1 MNFKV
6 MKIRFILFFMML
18 PFAIYAQND
27 NVPLKFTLEQCLDY
41 AFGNSYERQSM
52 ELSNKS
58 QQLSYQQSKE
68 QRLPSVNA
76 SIGENF
82 SNNNSGHYL
91 SGNLGINAGMSI
103 YQGGQINATIKQEE
117 LSCERSEFEIR
128 RYDDNL
134 SIQILQ
140 SFLTII
146 GNQELLNYQKSVLNS
161 SREAM
166 KQGLRKYEVGS
177 ILESDYLLLAAQYAS
192 DTNNIVDTQMEIENN
207 VLNLKVLLSMDQMT
221 ELEIVSPD
229 TAIINV
235 LSSFPSL
242 EESVSSSLEYSPDL
256 KISDYDIEIAKQSL
270 RIAKS
275 NYYPTVNLSA
285 GVSTGHYNYNNI
297 GKQFA
302 NQLSEQIGVSVSIP
316 IYNRGSS
323 KLRVKQSEISLEQS
337 QLSYMQNELSLRQ
350 TIVQEYK
357 NMISSYNKYN
367 VSKQTKD
374 AYLKSFEAYNVQ
386 FQYGSI
392 TAVEL
397 LQQQNSYLNA
407 LNNYIQNKYSFILQ
421 RKILDV
427 YMGKGVVNH
436 ELEIK

>member
-1 MNFKV
+1 MR
-6 MKIRFILFFMML
+6 IRFILFLLMFPLAM
-18 PFAIYAQND
+18 FAQD
-27 NVPLKFTLEQCLDY
+27 NKTLRFTLEDCLEY
-41 AFGNSYERQSM
+41 AFSNSYERQSM

-58 QQLSYQQSKE
+58 QQLSYEQSKE
-68 QRLPSVNA
+68 QRLPSVSA
-76 SIGENF
+76 SLSEGF
-82 SNNNSGHYL
+82 SNNSSG
-91 SGNLGINAGMSI
+91 SGFSGSVGINAGMPI
-103 YQGGQINATIKQEE
+103 YQGGQINATIQQEQ
-117 LSCERSEFEIR
+117 LYCEQSALEIQ
-128 RYDDNL
+128 RYDDDL

-140 SFLTII
+140 SFLTIL

-166 KQGLRKYEVGS
+166 KQGKRKYEVGA

-192 DTNNIVDTQMEIENN
+192 DTNNIVDTQMEIESHMI
-207 VLNLKVLLSMDQMT
+207 NLKVLLSMNPMQ

-229 TAIINV
+229 TAIINT

-242 EESVSSSLEYSPDL
+242 EESVAQSIEYSPNL
-256 KISDYDIEIAKQSL
+256 KISNYNVEIAKQSL

-275 NYYPTVNLSA
+275 SYYPTVNLSA
-285 GVSTGHYNYNNI
+285 GVNTGHQNYKNI
-297 GKQFA
+297 GEQLA
-302 NQLSEQIGVSVSIP
+302 NQLSEQIGISVNIP
-316 IYNRGSS
+316 IYNRGAS
-323 KLRVKQSEISLEQS
+323 KLRVHQSEIALEQQ
-337 QLSYMQNELSLRQ
+337 QLSYEQDMLSVRQN
-350 TIVQEYK
+350 IVQEYQ

-407 LNNYIQNKYSFILQ
+407 LNNFIQNKYSFILQ

-427 YMGKGVVNH
+427 YMGLGI
-436 ELEIK
+436 L

>member
-1 MNFKV
+1 MR
-6 MKIRFILFFMML
+6 IRLILFL
-18 PFAIYAQND
+18 ILVPFVMNAQD
-27 NVPLKFTLEQCLDY
+27 TLSLKFTLEECLEY
-41 AFGNSYERQSM
+41 AFSNSYERQSM

-58 QQLSYQQSKE
+58 QQLSYKQSKE

-76 SIGENF
+76 SLGESF
-82 SNNNSGHYL
+82 SNNASGANF
-91 SGNLGINAGMSI
+91 SGNIGINAGMPI
-103 YQGGQINATIKQEE
+103 YQGGQINATIKQEK
-117 LSCERSEFEIR
+117 LSCEQSEIELQ
-128 RYDDNL
+128 RYDDDL

-140 SFLTII
+140 SFLTIL

-166 KQGLRKYEVGS
+166 KQGKRKYEVGA

-192 DTNNIVDTQMEIENN
+192 DTNNIVDTQMDIENN
-207 VLNLKVLLSMDQMT
+207 MINLKVLLSMDPMQ

-229 TAIINV
+229 TAIINS
-235 LSSFPSL
+235 LASFPSL
-242 EESVSSSLEYSPDL
+242 EESVAQSIAYSPNL
-256 KISDYDIEIAKQSL
+256 KISNYNIEIAKQSL

-285 GVSTGHYNYNNI
+285 GVNTGHYNYKNI
-297 GKQFA
+297 GGQLTT
-302 NQLSEQIGVSVSIP
+302 QLSEQIGVSVNIP

-323 KLRVKQSEISLEQS
+323 KLRVKQSEIALEQT
-337 QLSYMQNELSLRQ
+337 QLSYEQDVLSVRQN
-350 TIVQEYK
+350 IVQEYQ

-407 LNNYIQNKYSFILQ
+407 LNNFIQNKYSFILQ

-427 YMGKGVVNH
+427 YMGKGIIEN
-436 ELEIK
+436 

>member
-1 MNFKV
+1 MR
-6 MKIRFILFFMML
+6 IRLVLFLMFV
-18 PFAIYAQND
+18 PFAMNAQND
-27 NVPLKFTLEQCLDY
+27 TLSLRFTLEECLEY
-41 AFGNSYERQSM
+41 AFSNSYDRQSM

-58 QQLSYQQSKE
+58 QQLSYEQSKE
-68 QRLPSVNA
+68 QRLPSVSA
-76 SIGENF
+76 SLSEGF
-82 SNNNSGHYL
+82 SNNSSGSAF
-91 SGNLGINAGMSI
+91 SGSVGINAGMPI
-103 YQGGQINATIKQEE
+103 YQGGQINATIQQEQ
-117 LSCERSEFEIR
+117 LSCEQSALEIQ

-140 SFLTII
+140 SFLTIL

-166 KQGLRKYEVGS
+166 KQGQRKYEVGS

-192 DTNNIVDTQMEIENN
+192 DTNNIVDTEMEIENN
-207 VLNLKVLLSMDQMT
+207 LINLKVLLSMDPMT

-229 TAIINV
+229 TAIINS

-242 EESVSSSLEYSPDL
+242 EESVSQSLEYSPNL
-256 KISDYDIEIAKQSL
+256 KISNYDIEIAKQSL

-275 NYYPTVNLSA
+275 NYYPTINLSA
-285 GVSTGHYNYNNI
+285 GVNTGHHNYNDL

-302 NQLSEQIGVSVSIP
+302 EQLSEQIGVSVSIP

-323 KLRVKQSEISLEQS
+323 KLRVKQSEIALEQT
-337 QLSYMQNELSLRQ
+337 QLSYEQNVLSVRQ
-350 TIVQEYK
+350 NIVQEYQ

-427 YMGKGVVNH
+427 YMGLGIN
-436 ELEIK
+436 

>member
-1 MNFKV
+1 MR
-6 MKIRFILFFMML
+6 IRLILFL
-18 PFAIYAQND
+18 ILVPFVMNAQD
-27 NVPLKFTLEQCLDY
+27 TLSLKFTLEECLEY
-41 AFGNSYERQSM
+41 AFSNSYERQSM

-58 QQLSYQQSKE
+58 QQLSYKQSKE

-76 SIGENF
+76 SLGESF
-82 SNNNSGHYL
+82 SNNASGANF
-91 SGNLGINAGMSI
+91 SGNIGINAGMPI
-103 YQGGQINATIKQEE
+103 YQGGQINATIEQEK
-117 LSCERSEFEIR
+117 LSCEQSEIELQ
-128 RYDDNL
+128 RYDDDL

-140 SFLTII
+140 SFLTIL

-166 KQGLRKYEVGS
+166 KQGKRKYEVGA

-192 DTNNIVDTQMEIENN
+192 DTNNIVDTQMDIENN
-207 VLNLKVLLSMDQMT
+207 MINLKVLLSMDPMQ

-229 TAIINV
+229 TAIINS
-235 LSSFPSL
+235 LASFPSL
-242 EESVSSSLEYSPDL
+242 EESVAQSIAYSPNL
-256 KISDYDIEIAKQSL
+256 KISNYNIEIAKQSL

-285 GVSTGHYNYNNI
+285 GVNTGHYNYKNI
-297 GKQFA
+297 GGQLTT
-302 NQLSEQIGVSVSIP
+302 QLSEQIGVSVNIP

-323 KLRVKQSEISLEQS
+323 KLRVKQSEIALEQT
-337 QLSYMQNELSLRQ
+337 QLSYEQDVLSVRQN
-350 TIVQEYK
+350 IVQEYQ

-407 LNNYIQNKYSFILQ
+407 LNNFIQNKYSFILQ

-427 YMGKGVVNH
+427 YMGKGIIEN
-436 ELEIK
+436 

>member
-1 MNFKV
+1 MR
-6 MKIRFILFFMML
+6 IRLILFLILAPLVMN
-18 PFAIYAQND
+18 AQD
-27 NVPLKFTLEQCLDY
+27 TLSLKFTLEECLEY
-41 AFGNSYERQSM
+41 AFSNSYERQSM

-58 QQLSYQQSKE
+58 QQLSYKQSKE

-76 SIGENF
+76 SLGESF
-82 SNNNSGHYL
+82 SNNASGANF
-91 SGNLGINAGMSI
+91 SGNIGINAGMPI
-103 YQGGQINATIKQEE
+103 YQGGQINATIEQEK
-117 LSCERSEFEIR
+117 LSCEQSEIELQ
-128 RYDDNL
+128 RYDDDL

-140 SFLTII
+140 SFLTIL

-166 KQGLRKYEVGS
+166 KQGKRKYEVGA

-207 VLNLKVLLSMDQMT
+207 LINLKVLLSMDPMQ

-229 TAIINV
+229 TAIINT

-242 EESVSSSLEYSPDL
+242 EESVEQSLAYSPNL
-256 KISDYDIEIAKQSL
+256 KISNYDIDIARQSL

-285 GVSTGHYNYNNI
+285 GINTGHYNYRNI
-297 GKQFA
+297 GTQLT
-302 NQLSEQIGVSVSIP
+302 NQLSEQIGVSVNIP

-323 KLRVKQSEISLEQS
+323 KLRVKQSEIALEQT
-337 QLSYMQNELSLRQ
+337 QLSYEQDVLSVRQN
-350 TIVQEYK
+350 IVQEYQ

-407 LNNYIQNKYSFILQ
+407 LNNFIQNKYSFILQ

-427 YMGKGVVNH
+427 YMGKGIVGN
-436 ELEIK
+436 

>member
-1 MNFKV
+1 MR
-6 MKIRFILFFMML
+6 IRLILFLILVPLVMN
-18 PFAIYAQND
+18 AQD
-27 NVPLKFTLEQCLDY
+27 DTLSLKFTLEECLEY
-41 AFGNSYERQSM
+41 AFSNSYERQSM

-58 QQLSYQQSKE
+58 QQLSYKQSKE

-76 SIGENF
+76 SLGESF
-82 SNNNSGHYL
+82 SNNASGANF
-91 SGNLGINAGMSI
+91 SGNIGINAGMPI
-103 YQGGQINATIKQEE
+103 YQGGQINATIQQEK
-117 LSCERSEFEIR
+117 LSCEQSEIELQ
-128 RYDDNL
+128 RYDDDL

-140 SFLTII
+140 SFLTIL
-146 GNQELLNYQKSVLNS
+146 GNQELLNYQQSVLNS

-166 KQGLRKYEVGS
+166 KQGKRKYEVGA

-192 DTNNIVDTQMEIENN
+192 DTNNIVDTQMDIENN
-207 VLNLKVLLSMDQMT
+207 MINLKVLLSMDPMQ

-229 TAIINV
+229 TAIINS
-235 LSSFPSL
+235 LAEFPSL
-242 EESVSSSLEYSPDL
+242 EESVAQSIAYSPNL
-256 KISDYDIEIAKQSL
+256 KISNYNIEIARQSL

-285 GVSTGHYNYNNI
+285 GVNTGHYNYKNI
-297 GKQFA
+297 GRQLTT
-302 NQLSEQIGVSVSIP
+302 QLSEQIGVSVNIP

-323 KLRVKQSEISLEQS
+323 KLRVKQSEIALEQT
-337 QLSYMQNELSLRQ
+337 QLSYEQDVLSVRQN
-350 TIVQEYK
+350 IVQEYQ

-407 LNNYIQNKYSFILQ
+407 LNNFIQNKYSFILQ

-427 YMGKGVVNH
+427 YMGLGIN
-436 ELEIK
+436 

>member
-1 MNFKV
+1 MR
-6 MKIRFILFFMML
+6 IRLILFL
-18 PFAIYAQND
+18 ILVPFVMNAQD
-27 NVPLKFTLEQCLDY
+27 TLSLKFTLEECLEY
-41 AFGNSYERQSM
+41 AFSNSYERQSM

-58 QQLSYQQSKE
+58 QQLSYKQSKE

-76 SIGENF
+76 SLGESF
-82 SNNNSGHYL
+82 SNNASGANF
-91 SGNLGINAGMSI
+91 SGNIGINAGMPI
-103 YQGGQINATIKQEE
+103 YQGGQINATIEQEK
-117 LSCERSEFEIR
+117 LSCEQSEIELQ
-128 RYDDNL
+128 RYDDDL

-140 SFLTII
+140 SFLTIL

-166 KQGLRKYEVGS
+166 KQGKRKYEVGA

-192 DTNNIVDTQMEIENN
+192 DTNNIVDTQMDIENN
-207 VLNLKVLLSMDQMT
+207 MINLKVLLSMDPMQ

-229 TAIINV
+229 TAIINS
-235 LSSFPSL
+235 LASFPSL
-242 EESVSSSLEYSPDL
+242 EESVAQSIAYSPNL
-256 KISDYDIEIAKQSL
+256 KISNYNIEIAKQSL

-285 GVSTGHYNYNNI
+285 GVNTGHYNYNNI
-297 GKQFA
+297 GRQLTT
-302 NQLSEQIGVSVSIP
+302 QLSEQIGVSVNIP

-323 KLRVKQSEISLEQS
+323 KLRVKQSEIALEQT
-337 QLSYMQNELSLRQ
+337 QLSYEQDVLSVRQN
-350 TIVQEYK
+350 IVQEYQ

-407 LNNYIQNKYSFILQ
+407 LNNFIQNKYSFILQ

-427 YMGKGVVNH
+427 YMGKGIIGN
-436 ELEIK
+436 

>member
-1 MNFKV
+1 MR
-6 MKIRFILFFMML
+6 IRLILFL
-18 PFAIYAQND
+18 ILVPFVMNAQD
-27 NVPLKFTLEQCLDY
+27 TLSLKFTIEECLEY
-41 AFGNSYERQSM
+41 AFSNSYERQSM

-58 QQLSYQQSKE
+58 QQLSYKQSKE

-76 SIGENF
+76 SLGESF
-82 SNNNSGHYL
+82 SNNASGANF
-91 SGNLGINAGMSI
+91 SGNIGINAGMPI
-103 YQGGQINATIKQEE
+103 YQGGQINATIEQEK
-117 LSCERSEFEIR
+117 LSCEQSEIELQ
-128 RYDDNL
+128 RYDDDL

-140 SFLTII
+140 SFLTIL

-166 KQGLRKYEVGS
+166 KQGKRKYEVGA

-207 VLNLKVLLSMDQMT
+207 LINLKVLLSMDPMQ

-229 TAIINV
+229 TAIINS
-235 LSSFPSL
+235 LASFPSL
-242 EESVSSSLEYSPDL
+242 EESVAQSIAYSPNL
-256 KISDYDIEIAKQSL
+256 KISNYNIDIAKQSL

-285 GVSTGHYNYNNI
+285 GVNTGHYNYKNI
-297 GKQFA
+297 GGQLTT
-302 NQLSEQIGVSVSIP
+302 QLSEQIGVSVNIP

-323 KLRVKQSEISLEQS
+323 KLRVKQSEIALEQT
-337 QLSYMQNELSLRQ
+337 QLSYEQDVLSVRQN
-350 TIVQEYK
+350 IVQEYQ

-407 LNNYIQNKYSFILQ
+407 LNNFIQNKYSFILQ

-427 YMGKGVVNH
+427 YMGKGIVGN
-436 ELEIK
+436 

>member
-1 MNFKV
+1 
-6 MKIRFILFFMML
+6 MKIRFILLFMML
-18 PFAIYAQND
+18 PFAINAQN
-27 NVPLKFTLEQCLDY
+27 NNIPLKFTLEECLEY
-41 AFGNSYERQSM
+41 AFSNSYERQSM

-68 QRLPSVNA
+68 ERLPSVNA
-76 SIGENF
+76 SISESF
-82 SNNNSGHYL
+82 SNNINGSNF
-91 SGNLGINAGMSI
+91 SGNVGLNAGMPI

-117 LSCERSEFEIR
+117 LACEQSALEIR

-140 SFLTII
+140 SFLTIL

-166 KQGLRKYEVGS
+166 KQGKRKYEVGS

-192 DTNNIVDTQMEIENN
+192 DTNNIVDTQMEIDNN
-207 VLNLKVLLSMDQMT
+207 ILNLKVLLSMDPMT

-229 TAIINV
+229 ITIINT

-242 EESVSSSLEYSPDL
+242 EESVTQSLEYSPDL
-256 KISDYDIEIAKQSL
+256 KISDYDIEIARQSL

-285 GVSTGHYNYNNI
+285 GINTGHNNYENI
-297 GKQFA
+297 GNQFA
-302 NQLSEQIGVSVSIP
+302 NQLSEQIGISVNIP

-323 KLRVKQSEISLEQS
+323 KLRVKQSEIALEQT
-337 QLSYMQNELSLRQ
+337 QLSYEQNVLSVRQ
-350 TIVQEYK
+350 TIVQEYQ
-357 NMISSYNKYN
+357 NMISSFNKYN
-367 VSKQTKD
+367 VSEQTKD

-392 TAVEL
+392 TVVEL

-421 RKILDV
+421 RKILDI
-427 YMGKGVVNH
+427 YIGKGIIRMEN
-436 ELEIK
+436 

>member
-1 MNFKV
+1 MR
-6 MKIRFILFFMML
+6 IRLILFL
-18 PFAIYAQND
+18 ILVPFVMNAQD
-27 NVPLKFTLEQCLDY
+27 TLSLKFTLEECLEY
-41 AFGNSYERQSM
+41 AFSNSYERQSM

-58 QQLSYQQSKE
+58 QQLSYKQSKE

-76 SIGENF
+76 SLGESF
-82 SNNNSGHYL
+82 SNNASGANF
-91 SGNLGINAGMSI
+91 SGNIGINAGMPI
-103 YQGGQINATIKQEE
+103 YQGGQINATIEQEK
-117 LSCERSEFEIR
+117 LSCEQSEIELQ
-128 RYDDNL
+128 RYDDDL

-140 SFLTII
+140 SFLTIL

-166 KQGLRKYEVGS
+166 KQGKRKYEVGA

-192 DTNNIVDTQMEIENN
+192 DTNNIVDTQMDIENN
-207 VLNLKVLLSMDQMT
+207 MINLKVLLSMDPMQ

-229 TAIINV
+229 TAIINT

-242 EESVSSSLEYSPDL
+242 EESVEQSLAYSPNL
-256 KISDYDIEIAKQSL
+256 KISNYDIDIARQSL

-285 GVSTGHYNYNNI
+285 GVNTGHYNYKNI
-297 GKQFA
+297 GGQLTT
-302 NQLSEQIGVSVSIP
+302 QLSEQIGVSVNIP

-323 KLRVKQSEISLEQS
+323 KLRVKQSEIALEQT
-337 QLSYMQNELSLRQ
+337 QLSYEQDVLSVRQN
-350 TIVQEYK
+350 IVQEYQ

-407 LNNYIQNKYSFILQ
+407 LNNFIQNKYSFILQ

-427 YMGKGVVNH
+427 YMGKGIVEN
-436 ELEIK
+436 

>member
-1 MNFKV
+1 MR
-6 MKIRFILFFMML
+6 IRFILFLLMFPLAM
-18 PFAIYAQND
+18 FAQD
-27 NVPLKFTLEQCLDY
+27 NKTLRFTLEDCLEY
-41 AFGNSYERQSM
+41 AFSNSYERQSM

-58 QQLSYQQSKE
+58 QQLSYEQSKE

-76 SIGENF
+76 SLSEGF
-82 SNNNSGHYL
+82 SNNSSG
-91 SGNLGINAGMSI
+91 SGFSGSVGINAGMPI
-103 YQGGQINATIKQEE
+103 YQGGQINATIQQEQ
-117 LSCERSEFEIR
+117 LYCEQSALEIQ
-128 RYDDNL
+128 RYDDDL

-140 SFLTII
+140 SFLTIL

-166 KQGLRKYEVGS
+166 KQGKRKYEVGS

-192 DTNNIVDTQMEIENN
+192 DTNNIVDTQMEIESNMI
-207 VLNLKVLLSMDQMT
+207 NLKVLLSMNPMQ

-229 TAIINV
+229 TAIINT

-242 EESVSSSLEYSPDL
+242 EESVAQSLEYSPNL
-256 KISDYDIEIAKQSL
+256 KISNYNVEIAKQSL

-275 NYYPTVNLSA
+275 SYYPTVNLSA
-285 GVSTGHYNYNNI
+285 GVNTGHQNYKNI
-297 GKQFA
+297 GEQLA
-302 NQLSEQIGVSVSIP
+302 NQLSEQIGISVNIP
-316 IYNRGSS
+316 IYNRGAS
-323 KLRVKQSEISLEQS
+323 KLRVHQSEIALEQQ
-337 QLSYMQNELSLRQ
+337 QLSYEQDMLSVRQN
-350 TIVQEYK
+350 IVQEYQ

-407 LNNYIQNKYSFILQ
+407 LNNFIQNKYSFILQ

-427 YMGKGVVNH
+427 YMGLGI
-436 ELEIK
+436 L

>member
-1 MNFKV
+1 MR
-6 MKIRFILFFMML
+6 IRLILFLILAPLVMN
-18 PFAIYAQND
+18 AQD
-27 NVPLKFTLEQCLDY
+27 TLSLKFTIEECLEY
-41 AFGNSYERQSM
+41 AFSNSYERQSM

-58 QQLSYQQSKE
+58 QQLSYKQSKE

-76 SIGENF
+76 SLGESF
-82 SNNNSGHYL
+82 SNNASGANF
-91 SGNLGINAGMSI
+91 SGNIGINAGMPI
-103 YQGGQINATIKQEE
+103 YQGGQINATIQQEQ
-117 LSCERSEFEIR
+117 LSCEQSEIELQ
-128 RYDDNL
+128 RYDDDL

-140 SFLTII
+140 SFLTIL

-166 KQGLRKYEVGS
+166 KQGKRKYEVGA

-192 DTNNIVDTQMEIENN
+192 DTNNIVDTQMDIENN
-207 VLNLKVLLSMDQMT
+207 MINLKVLLSMDPMQ

-229 TAIINV
+229 TAIINS
-235 LSSFPSL
+235 LASFPSL
-242 EESVSSSLEYSPDL
+242 EESVEQSLAYSPNL
-256 KISDYDIEIAKQSL
+256 KISNYNIDIAKQSL

-285 GVSTGHYNYNNI
+285 GVNTGHYNYKNI
-297 GKQFA
+297 GRQLTT
-302 NQLSEQIGVSVSIP
+302 QLSEQIGVSVNIP

-323 KLRVKQSEISLEQS
+323 KLRVKQSEIALEQT
-337 QLSYMQNELSLRQ
+337 QLSYEQDVLSVRQN
-350 TIVQEYK
+350 IVQEYQ

-407 LNNYIQNKYSFILQ
+407 LNNFIQNKYSFILQ

-427 YMGKGVVNH
+427 YMGKGIVGN
-436 ELEIK
+436 

>member
-1 MNFKV
+1 MR
-6 MKIRFILFFMML
+6 IRLILFLIMFPL
-18 PFAIYAQND
+18 VLNAQD
-27 NVPLKFTLEQCLDY
+27 DSPLRFTLEECLEY
-41 AFGNSYERQSM
+41 AFSNSYERQSM

-58 QQLSYQQSKE
+58 QQLSYKQSKE

-76 SIGENF
+76 SLSESF
-82 SNNNSGHYL
+82 SNNSSGSNF
-91 SGNLGINAGMSI
+91 SGNVGVNAGMPI
-103 YQGGQINATIKQEE
+103 YQGGQINATIQQEQ
-117 LSCERSEFEIR
+117 LSCEQSEIELQ
-128 RYDDNL
+128 RYDDDL

-140 SFLTII
+140 SFLTIL

-166 KQGLRKYEVGS
+166 KQGKRKYEVGA

-192 DTNNIVDTQMEIENN
+192 DTNNIVDTQMDIENN
-207 VLNLKVLLSMDQMT
+207 IINLKVLLSMDPMQ

-229 TAIINV
+229 TAIINS
-235 LSSFPSL
+235 LASFPSL
-242 EESVSSSLEYSPDL
+242 EESVAQSIAYSPNL
-256 KISDYDIEIAKQSL
+256 KISNYNIEIAKQSL
-270 RIAKS
+270 RIAKA

-285 GVSTGHYNYNNI
+285 GVNTGHHNYNNM
-297 GKQFA
+297 GEQLA
-302 NQLSEQIGVSVSIP
+302 NQLSEQIGISVNIP

-323 KLRVKQSEISLEQS
+323 KLRVKQSEIALEQT
-337 QLSYMQNELSLRQ
+337 QLSYEQNLLSVRQ
-350 TIVQEYK
+350 NIVQEYQ

-374 AYLKSFEAYNVQ
+374 AYLKSFEVYSVQ

-407 LNNYIQNKYSFILQ
+407 LNNFIQNKYSFILQ

-427 YMGKGVVNH
+427 YMGLGVIRN
-436 ELEIK
+436 

>member
-1 MNFKV
+1 MR
-6 MKIRFILFFMML
+6 IRLVLFLMFV
-18 PFAIYAQND
+18 PFAMNAQND
-27 NVPLKFTLEQCLDY
+27 TLSLRFTLEECLEY
-41 AFGNSYERQSM
+41 AFSNSYDRQSM

-58 QQLSYQQSKE
+58 QQLSYEQSKE

-76 SIGENF
+76 SLSEGF
-82 SNNNSGHYL
+82 SNNSSGSAF
-91 SGNLGINAGMSI
+91 SGNVGINAGMPI
-103 YQGGQINATIKQEE
+103 YQGGQINATIQQEQ
-117 LSCERSEFEIR
+117 LSCEQSALEIQ
-128 RYDDNL
+128 RYDDDL

-140 SFLTII
+140 SFLTIL

-166 KQGLRKYEVGS
+166 KQGKRKYEVGS

-192 DTNNIVDTQMEIENN
+192 DTNNIVDTEMEIENN
-207 VLNLKVLLSMDQMT
+207 LINLKVLLSMDPMT

-229 TAIINV
+229 TAIINS

-242 EESVSSSLEYSPDL
+242 EESVSQSLEYSPNL
-256 KISDYDIEIAKQSL
+256 KISNYDIEIAKQSL

-275 NYYPTVNLSA
+275 NYYPTINLSA
-285 GVSTGHYNYNNI
+285 GVNTGHHNYNDL

-302 NQLSEQIGVSVSIP
+302 NQLSEQIGISVNIP

-323 KLRVKQSEISLEQS
+323 KLRVKQSEIALEQT
-337 QLSYMQNELSLRQ
+337 QLSYEQNVLSVRQ
-350 TIVQEYK
+350 SIVQEYQ

-427 YMGKGVVNH
+427 YMGLGIN
-436 ELEIK
+436 

>member
-1 MNFKV
+1 MR
-6 MKIRFILFFMML
+6 IRLILFL
-18 PFAIYAQND
+18 ILVPFVMNAQD
-27 NVPLKFTLEQCLDY
+27 TLSLKFTLEECLEY
-41 AFGNSYERQSM
+41 AFSNSYERQSM

-58 QQLSYQQSKE
+58 QQLSYKQSKE

-76 SIGENF
+76 SLGESF
-82 SNNNSGHYL
+82 SNNASGANF
-91 SGNLGINAGMSI
+91 SGNIGINAGMPI
-103 YQGGQINATIKQEE
+103 YQGGQINATIEQEK
-117 LSCERSEFEIR
+117 LSCEQSEIELQ
-128 RYDDNL
+128 RYDDDL

-140 SFLTII
+140 SFLTIL

-166 KQGLRKYEVGS
+166 KQGKRKYEVGA

-192 DTNNIVDTQMEIENN
+192 DTNNIVDTQMDIENN
-207 VLNLKVLLSMDQMT
+207 MINLKVLLSMDPMQ

-229 TAIINV
+229 TAIINS
-235 LSSFPSL
+235 LASFPSL
-242 EESVSSSLEYSPDL
+242 EESVAQSIAYSPNL
-256 KISDYDIEIAKQSL
+256 KISNYNIEIAKQSL

-285 GVSTGHYNYNNI
+285 GVNTGHYNYNNI
-297 GKQFA
+297 GRQLTT
-302 NQLSEQIGVSVSIP
+302 QLSEQIGVSVNIP

-323 KLRVKQSEISLEQS
+323 KLRVKQSEIALEQT
-337 QLSYMQNELSLRQ
+337 QLSYEQDVLSVRQN
-350 TIVQEYK
+350 IVQEYQ

-407 LNNYIQNKYSFILQ
+407 LNNFIQNKYSFILQ

-427 YMGKGVVNH
+427 YMGKGIVGN
-436 ELEIK
+436 

>member
-1 MNFKV
+1 MR
-6 MKIRFILFFMML
+6 IRLILFL
-18 PFAIYAQND
+18 ILVPFVMNAQD
-27 NVPLKFTLEQCLDY
+27 TLSLKFTLEECLEY
-41 AFGNSYERQSM
+41 AFSNSYERQSM

-58 QQLSYQQSKE
+58 QQLSYKQSKE

-76 SIGENF
+76 SLGESF
-82 SNNNSGHYL
+82 SNNASGANF
-91 SGNLGINAGMSI
+91 SGNIGINAGMPI
-103 YQGGQINATIKQEE
+103 YQGGQINATIEQEK
-117 LSCERSEFEIR
+117 LSCEQSEIELQ
-128 RYDDNL
+128 RYDDDL

-140 SFLTII
+140 SFLTIL

-166 KQGLRKYEVGS
+166 KQGKRKYEVGA

-192 DTNNIVDTQMEIENN
+192 DTNNIVDTQMDIENN
-207 VLNLKVLLSMDQMT
+207 MINLKVLLSMDPMQ

-229 TAIINV
+229 TAIINS
-235 LSSFPSL
+235 LASFPSL
-242 EESVSSSLEYSPDL
+242 EESVAQSIAYSPNL
-256 KISDYDIEIAKQSL
+256 KISNYNIEIAKQSL

-285 GVSTGHYNYNNI
+285 GVNTGHYNYKNI
-297 GKQFA
+297 GGQLTT
-302 NQLSEQIGVSVSIP
+302 QLSEQIGVSVNIP

-323 KLRVKQSEISLEQS
+323 KLRVKQSEIALEQT
-337 QLSYMQNELSLRQ
+337 QLSYEQDVLSVRQN
-350 TIVQEYK
+350 IVQEYQ

-407 LNNYIQNKYSFILQ
+407 LNNFIQNKYSFILQ

-427 YMGKGVVNH
+427 YMGLGIIRN
-436 ELEIK
+436 

>member
-1 MNFKV
+1 MR
-6 MKIRFILFFMML
+6 IRLVLFLMMMPL
-18 PFAIYAQND
+18 AMYAQD
-27 NVPLKFTLEQCLDY
+27 DTLSLKFTLEECLEY
-41 AFGNSYERQSM
+41 AFSNSYDRQSM

-58 QQLSYQQSKE
+58 QQLAYKQSKE
-68 QRLPSVNA
+68 QRLPSVSA
-76 SIGENF
+76 SLSEGF
-82 SNNNSGHYL
+82 SNNSSGSAF
-91 SGNLGINAGMSI
+91 SGSVGINAGMPI
-103 YQGGQINATIKQEE
+103 YQGGQINATIQQEE
-117 LSCERSEFEIR
+117 LACEQSALEIQ

-140 SFLTII
+140 SFLTIL

-166 KQGLRKYEVGS
+166 KQGQRKYEVGS

-207 VLNLKVLLSMDQMT
+207 LINLKVLLSMDPMQ

-229 TAIINV
+229 TAIINT

-242 EESVSSSLEYSPDL
+242 EESVEQSLAYSPNL
-256 KISDYDIEIAKQSL
+256 KISNYDIDIARQSL

-285 GVSTGHYNYNNI
+285 GVNTGHHNYDNI
-297 GKQFA
+297 GQQFA
-302 NQLSEQIGVSVSIP
+302 DQLSEQIGISVNIP

-323 KLRVKQSEISLEQS
+323 KLRVKQSEIALEQT
-337 QLSYMQNELSLRQ
+337 QLSHEQNVLAERQ
-350 TIVQEYK
+350 TIVQEYQ

-427 YMGKGVVNH
+427 YMGLGIN
-436 ELEIK
+436 

>member
-1 MNFKV
+1 MR
-6 MKIRFILFFMML
+6 IRLILFL
-18 PFAIYAQND
+18 ILVPFVMNAQD
-27 NVPLKFTLEQCLDY
+27 TLSLKFTLEECLEY
-41 AFGNSYERQSM
+41 AFSNSYERQSM

-58 QQLSYQQSKE
+58 QLLSYKQSKE

-76 SIGENF
+76 SLGESF
-82 SNNNSGHYL
+82 SNNASGANF
-91 SGNLGINAGMSI
+91 SGNIGINAGMPI
-103 YQGGQINATIKQEE
+103 YQGGQINATIEQEK
-117 LSCERSEFEIR
+117 LSCEQSEIELQ
-128 RYDDNL
+128 RYDDDL

-140 SFLTII
+140 SFLTIL

-166 KQGLRKYEVGS
+166 KQGKRKYEVGA

-192 DTNNIVDTQMEIENN
+192 DTNNIVDTQMDIENN
-207 VLNLKVLLSMDQMT
+207 MINLKVLLSMDPMQ

-229 TAIINV
+229 TAIINS
-235 LSSFPSL
+235 LASFPSL
-242 EESVSSSLEYSPDL
+242 EESVAQSIAYSPNL
-256 KISDYDIEIAKQSL
+256 KISNYNIEIAKQSL

-285 GVSTGHYNYNNI
+285 GVNTGHYNYKNI
-297 GKQFA
+297 GGQLTT
-302 NQLSEQIGVSVSIP
+302 QLSEQIGVSVNIP

-323 KLRVKQSEISLEQS
+323 KLRVKQSEIALEQT
-337 QLSYMQNELSLRQ
+337 QLSYEQDVLSVRQN
-350 TIVQEYK
+350 IVQEYQ

-407 LNNYIQNKYSFILQ
+407 LNNFIQNKYSFILQ

-427 YMGKGVVNH
+427 YMGKGIVGN
-436 ELEIK
+436 

>member
-1 MNFKV
+1 MR
-6 MKIRFILFFMML
+6 IRFILFLLMFPLAM
-18 PFAIYAQND
+18 YAQD
-27 NVPLKFTLEQCLDY
+27 NNKALRFTLEDCLEY
-41 AFGNSYERQSM
+41 AFSNSYERQSM

-58 QQLSYQQSKE
+58 QQLSYEQSKE

-76 SIGENF
+76 SLSEGF
-82 SNNNSGHYL
+82 SNNSSGSGF
-91 SGNLGINAGMSI
+91 SGNVGINAGMPI
-103 YQGGQINATIKQEE
+103 YQGGQINATIQQEQ
-117 LSCERSEFEIR
+117 LYCEQSALEIQ
-128 RYDDNL
+128 RYDDDL

-140 SFLTII
+140 SFLTIL

-166 KQGLRKYEVGS
+166 KQGKRKYEVGS

-192 DTNNIVDTQMEIENN
+192 DTNNIVDTQMEIESN
-207 VLNLKVLLSMDQMT
+207 LINLKVLLSMNPMQ

-229 TAIINV
+229 TAIINT

-242 EESVSSSLEYSPDL
+242 EESVAQSIEYSPNL
-256 KISDYDIEIAKQSL
+256 KISNYNIEIARQSL

-275 NYYPTVNLSA
+275 SYYPTVNLSA
-285 GVSTGHYNYNNI
+285 GVNTGHQNYKNI
-297 GKQFA
+297 GEQFA
-302 NQLSEQIGVSVSIP
+302 NQLSEQIGLSVSIP
-316 IYNRGSS
+316 IYNRGAS
-323 KLRVKQSEISLEQS
+323 KLRVQQSEIALEQQ
-337 QLSYMQNELSLRQ
+337 QLSYEQDMLSVRQN
-350 TIVQEYK
+350 IVQEYQ

-374 AYLKSFEAYNVQ
+374 AYLKSFEAYNIQ

-407 LNNYIQNKYSFILQ
+407 LNNFIQNKYSFILQ

-427 YMGKGVVNH
+427 YMGLGI
-436 ELEIK
+436 L

>member
-1 MNFKV
+1 MR
-6 MKIRFILFFMML
+6 IRLILFL
-18 PFAIYAQND
+18 ILVPFVMNAQD
-27 NVPLKFTLEQCLDY
+27 TLSLKFTLEECLEY
-41 AFGNSYERQSM
+41 AFSNSYERQSM

-58 QQLSYQQSKE
+58 QQLSYKQSKE

-76 SIGENF
+76 SLGESF
-82 SNNNSGHYL
+82 SNNASGANF
-91 SGNLGINAGMSI
+91 SGNIGINAGMPI
-103 YQGGQINATIKQEE
+103 YQGGQINATIKQEK
-117 LSCERSEFEIR
+117 LSCEQSEIELQ
-128 RYDDNL
+128 RYDDDL

-140 SFLTII
+140 SFLTIL

-166 KQGLRKYEVGS
+166 KQGKRKYEVGA

-192 DTNNIVDTQMEIENN
+192 DTNNIVDTQMDIENN
-207 VLNLKVLLSMDQMT
+207 MINLKVLLSMDPMQ

-229 TAIINV
+229 TAIINS
-235 LSSFPSL
+235 LASFPSL
-242 EESVSSSLEYSPDL
+242 EESVAQSIAYSPNL
-256 KISDYDIEIAKQSL
+256 KISNYNIEIAKQSL

-285 GVSTGHYNYNNI
+285 GVNTGHYNYKNI
-297 GKQFA
+297 GGQLTT
-302 NQLSEQIGVSVSIP
+302 QLSEQIGVSVNIP

-323 KLRVKQSEISLEQS
+323 KLRVKQSEIALEQT
-337 QLSYMQNELSLRQ
+337 QLSYEQDVLSVRQN
-350 TIVQEYK
+350 IVQEYQ

-407 LNNYIQNKYSFILQ
+407 LNNFIQNKYSFILQ

-427 YMGKGVVNH
+427 YMGLGIIRN
-436 ELEIK
+436 

>member
-1 MNFKV
+1 MR
-6 MKIRFILFFMML
+6 IRLILFLILVPLVMN
-18 PFAIYAQND
+18 AQD
-27 NVPLKFTLEQCLDY
+27 DTLSLKFTLEECLEY
-41 AFGNSYERQSM
+41 AFSNSYERQSM

-58 QQLSYQQSKE
+58 QQLSYKQSKE

-76 SIGENF
+76 SLGESF
-82 SNNNSGHYL
+82 SNNASGANF
-91 SGNLGINAGMSI
+91 SGNIGINAGMPI
-103 YQGGQINATIKQEE
+103 YQGGQINATIQQEK
-117 LSCERSEFEIR
+117 LSCEQSEIELQ
-128 RYDDNL
+128 RYDDDL

-140 SFLTII
+140 SFLTIL
-146 GNQELLNYQKSVLNS
+146 GNQELLNYQQSVLNS

-166 KQGLRKYEVGS
+166 KQGKRKYEVGA

-192 DTNNIVDTQMEIENN
+192 DTNNIVDTQMDIENN
-207 VLNLKVLLSMDQMT
+207 MINLKVLLSMDPMQ

-229 TAIINV
+229 TAIINS
-235 LSSFPSL
+235 LAEFPSL
-242 EESVSSSLEYSPDL
+242 EESVAQSIAYSPNL
-256 KISDYDIEIAKQSL
+256 KISNYNIEIARQSL

-285 GVSTGHYNYNNI
+285 GVNTGHYNYKNI
-297 GKQFA
+297 GRQLTT
-302 NQLSEQIGVSVSIP
+302 QLSEQIGVSVNIP

-323 KLRVKQSEISLEQS
+323 KLRVKQSEIALEQT
-337 QLSYMQNELSLRQ
+337 QLSYEQDVLSVRQN
-350 TIVQEYK
+350 IVQEYQ

-397 LQQQNSYLNA
+397 LQQQDRKSTRLNSSHA
-407 LNNYIQNKYSFILQ
+407 
-421 RKILDV
+421 
-427 YMGKGVVNH
+427 
-436 ELEIK
+436 

>member
-1 MNFKV
+1 MR
-6 MKIRFILFFMML
+6 IRFILFLLMFPLAM
-18 PFAIYAQND
+18 YAQD
-27 NVPLKFTLEQCLDY
+27 NKTLRFTLEDCLEY
-41 AFGNSYERQSM
+41 AFSNSYERQSM

-58 QQLSYQQSKE
+58 QQLSYEQSKE
-68 QRLPSVNA
+68 QRLPSVSA
-76 SIGENF
+76 SLGESF
-82 SNNNSGHYL
+82 SNNSSGSGF
-91 SGNLGINAGMSI
+91 SGNVGINAGMSI
-103 YQGGQINATIKQEE
+103 YQGGQINATIQQE
-117 LSCERSEFEIR
+117 LLYCEQSALEIQ
-128 RYDDNL
+128 RYDDDL

-140 SFLTII
+140 SFLTIL

-166 KQGLRKYEVGS
+166 KQGKRKYEVGS

-192 DTNNIVDTQMEIENN
+192 DTNNIVDTQMEIESN
-207 VLNLKVLLSMDQMT
+207 LINLKVLLSMNPMQ

-229 TAIINV
+229 TAIINT

-242 EESVSSSLEYSPDL
+242 EESVAQSIEYSPNL
-256 KISDYDIEIAKQSL
+256 KISNYNIEIARQSL

-275 NYYPTVNLSA
+275 SYYPTVNLSA
-285 GVSTGHYNYNNI
+285 GVNTGHQNYKNI
-297 GKQFA
+297 GEQLA

-316 IYNRGSS
+316 IYNRGAS
-323 KLRVKQSEISLEQS
+323 KLRVQQSEIALEQQ
-337 QLSYMQNELSLRQ
+337 QLSYEQDMLSVRQN
-350 TIVQEYK
+350 IVQEYQ

-374 AYLKSFEAYNVQ
+374 AYLKSFEAYNIQ

-407 LNNYIQNKYSFILQ
+407 LNNFIQNKYSFILQ

-427 YMGKGVVNH
+427 YMGLGI
-436 ELEIK
+436 L

>member
-1 MNFKV
+1 MR
-6 MKIRFILFFMML
+6 IRLILFL
-18 PFAIYAQND
+18 ILVPFVMNAQD
-27 NVPLKFTLEQCLDY
+27 TLSLKFTLEECLEY
-41 AFGNSYERQSM
+41 AFSNSYERQSM

-58 QQLSYQQSKE
+58 QQLSYKQSKE

-76 SIGENF
+76 SLGESF
-82 SNNNSGHYL
+82 SNNASGANF
-91 SGNLGINAGMSI
+91 SGNIGINAGMPI
-103 YQGGQINATIKQEE
+103 YQGGQINATIEQEK
-117 LSCERSEFEIR
+117 LSCEQSEIELQ
-128 RYDDNL
+128 RYDDDL

-140 SFLTII
+140 SFLTIL

-166 KQGLRKYEVGS
+166 KQGKRKYEVGA

-192 DTNNIVDTQMEIENN
+192 DTNNIVDTQMDIENN
-207 VLNLKVLLSMDQMT
+207 MINLKVLLSMDPMQ

-229 TAIINV
+229 TAIINS
-235 LSSFPSL
+235 LASFPSL
-242 EESVSSSLEYSPDL
+242 EESVAQSIAYSPNL
-256 KISDYDIEIAKQSL
+256 KISNYNIEIAKQSL

-285 GVSTGHYNYNNI
+285 GVNTGHYNYKNI
-297 GKQFA
+297 GRQLTT
-302 NQLSEQIGVSVSIP
+302 QLSEQIGVSVNIP

-323 KLRVKQSEISLEQS
+323 KLRVKQSEIALEQT
-337 QLSYMQNELSLRQ
+337 QLSYEQDVLSVRQN
-350 TIVQEYK
+350 IVQEYQ

-407 LNNYIQNKYSFILQ
+407 LNNFIQNKYSFILQ

-427 YMGKGVVNH
+427 YMGKGIIEN
-436 ELEIK
+436 

>member
-1 MNFKV
+1 MR
-6 MKIRFILFFMML
+6 IRLILFL
-18 PFAIYAQND
+18 ILVPFVMNAQD
-27 NVPLKFTLEQCLDY
+27 TLSLKFTLEECLEY
-41 AFGNSYERQSM
+41 AFSNSYERQSM

-58 QQLSYQQSKE
+58 QQLSYKQSKE

-76 SIGENF
+76 SLGESF
-82 SNNNSGHYL
+82 SNNASGANF
-91 SGNLGINAGMSI
+91 SGNIGINAGMPI
-103 YQGGQINATIKQEE
+103 YQGGQINATIEQEK
-117 LSCERSEFEIR
+117 LSCEQSEIELQ
-128 RYDDNL
+128 RYDDDL

-140 SFLTII
+140 SFLTIL

-166 KQGLRKYEVGS
+166 KQGKRKYEVGA

-192 DTNNIVDTQMEIENN
+192 DTNNIVDTQMDIENN
-207 VLNLKVLLSMDQMT
+207 MINLKVLLSMDPMQ

-229 TAIINV
+229 TAIINS
-235 LSSFPSL
+235 LASFPSL
-242 EESVSSSLEYSPDL
+242 EESVAQSIAYSPNL
-256 KISDYDIEIAKQSL
+256 KISNYNIEIAKQSL

-285 GVSTGHYNYNNI
+285 GVNTGHYNYKNI
-297 GKQFA
+297 GGQLTT
-302 NQLSEQIGVSVSIP
+302 QLSEQIGVSVNIP

-323 KLRVKQSEISLEQS
+323 KLRVKQSEIALEQT
-337 QLSYMQNELSLRQ
+337 QLSYEQDVLSVRQN
-350 TIVQEYK
+350 IVQEYQ

-374 AYLKSFEAYNVQ
+374 AYFKSFEAYNVQ

-407 LNNYIQNKYSFILQ
+407 LNNFIQNKYSFILQ

-427 YMGKGVVNH
+427 YMGKGIVGN
-436 ELEIK
+436 

>member
-1 MNFKV
+1 MR
-6 MKIRFILFFMML
+6 IRLILFL
-18 PFAIYAQND
+18 ILVPFVMNAQD
-27 NVPLKFTLEQCLDY
+27 TLSLKFTLEECLEY
-41 AFGNSYERQSM
+41 AFSNSYERQSM

-58 QQLSYQQSKE
+58 QQLSYKQSKE

-76 SIGENF
+76 SLGESF
-82 SNNNSGHYL
+82 SNNASGANF
-91 SGNLGINAGMSI
+91 SGNIGINAGMPI
-103 YQGGQINATIKQEE
+103 YQGGQINATIKQEK
-117 LSCERSEFEIR
+117 LSCEQSEIELQ
-128 RYDDNL
+128 RYDDDL

-140 SFLTII
+140 SFLTIL

-166 KQGLRKYEVGS
+166 KQGKRKYEVGA

-192 DTNNIVDTQMEIENN
+192 DTNNIVDTQMDIENN
-207 VLNLKVLLSMDQMT
+207 MINLKVLLSMDPMQ

-229 TAIINV
+229 TAIINS
-235 LSSFPSL
+235 LASFPSL
-242 EESVSSSLEYSPDL
+242 EESVAQSIAYSPNL
-256 KISDYDIEIAKQSL
+256 KISNYNIEIAKQSL

-285 GVSTGHYNYNNI
+285 GVNTGHYNYKNI
-297 GKQFA
+297 GGQLTT
-302 NQLSEQIGVSVSIP
+302 QLSEQIGVSVNIP

-323 KLRVKQSEISLEQS
+323 KLRVKQSKIALEQT
-337 QLSYMQNELSLRQ
+337 QLSYEQDVLSVRQN
-350 TIVQEYK
+350 IVQEYQ

-407 LNNYIQNKYSFILQ
+407 LNNFIQNKYSFILQ

-427 YMGKGVVNH
+427 YMGLGIIRN
-436 ELEIK
+436 

>member
-1 MNFKV
+1 MR
-6 MKIRFILFFMML
+6 IRLILFLILAPLVMN
-18 PFAIYAQND
+18 AQD
-27 NVPLKFTLEQCLDY
+27 TLSLKFTIEECLEY
-41 AFGNSYERQSM
+41 AFSNSYERQSM

-58 QQLSYQQSKE
+58 QQLSYKQSKE

-76 SIGENF
+76 SLGESF
-82 SNNNSGHYL
+82 SNNASGANF
-91 SGNLGINAGMSI
+91 SGNIGINAGMPI
-103 YQGGQINATIKQEE
+103 YQGGQINATIEQEK
-117 LSCERSEFEIR
+117 LSCEQSEIELQ
-128 RYDDNL
+128 RYDDDL

-140 SFLTII
+140 SFLTIL

-166 KQGLRKYEVGS
+166 KQGKRKYEVGA

-192 DTNNIVDTQMEIENN
+192 DTNNIVDTQMDIENN
-207 VLNLKVLLSMDQMT
+207 MINLKVLLSMDPMQ

-229 TAIINV
+229 TAIINS
-235 LSSFPSL
+235 LASFPSL
-242 EESVSSSLEYSPDL
+242 EESVEQSLAYSPNL
-256 KISDYDIEIAKQSL
+256 KISNYNIDIAKQSL

-285 GVSTGHYNYNNI
+285 GVNTGHYNYKNI
-297 GKQFA
+297 GRQLTT
-302 NQLSEQIGVSVSIP
+302 QLSEQIGVSVNIP

-323 KLRVKQSEISLEQS
+323 KLRVKQSEIALEQT
-337 QLSYMQNELSLRQ
+337 QLSYEQDVLSVRQN
-350 TIVQEYK
+350 IVQEYQ

-407 LNNYIQNKYSFILQ
+407 LNNFIQNKYSFILQ

-427 YMGKGVVNH
+427 YMGKGIVGN
-436 ELEIK
+436 

>member
-1 MNFKV
+1 MR
-6 MKIRFILFFMML
+6 IRFILFLLMFPLAM
-18 PFAIYAQND
+18 FAQD
-27 NVPLKFTLEQCLDY
+27 NKTLRFTLEDCLEY
-41 AFGNSYERQSM
+41 AFSNSYERQSM

-58 QQLSYQQSKE
+58 QQLSYEQSKE
-68 QRLPSVNA
+68 QRLPSVSA
-76 SIGENF
+76 SLSEGF
-82 SNNNSGHYL
+82 SNNSSG
-91 SGNLGINAGMSI
+91 SGFSGSVGINAGMPI
-103 YQGGQINATIKQEE
+103 YQGGQINATIQQEQ
-117 LSCERSEFEIR
+117 LYCEQSALEIQ
-128 RYDDNL
+128 RYDDDL

-140 SFLTII
+140 SFLTIL

-166 KQGLRKYEVGS
+166 KQGKRKYEVGS

-192 DTNNIVDTQMEIENN
+192 DTNNIVDTQMEIESN
-207 VLNLKVLLSMDQMT
+207 LINLKVLLSMNPIQ

-229 TAIINV
+229 TAIINA

-242 EESVSSSLEYSPDL
+242 EESVAQSLEYSPNL
-256 KISDYDIEIAKQSL
+256 KISNYNIEIAKQSL

-275 NYYPTVNLSA
+275 SYYPTVNLSA
-285 GVSTGHYNYNNI
+285 GVNTGHQNYKNI
-297 GKQFA
+297 GEQLA
-302 NQLSEQIGVSVSIP
+302 NQFSEQIGLSVSIP
-316 IYNRGSS
+316 IYNRGAS
-323 KLRVKQSEISLEQS
+323 KLRVQQSEIALEQQ
-337 QLSYMQNELSLRQ
+337 QLSYEQDMLSVRQN
-350 TIVQEYK
+350 IVQEYQ

-407 LNNYIQNKYSFILQ
+407 LNNFIQNKYSFILQ

-427 YMGKGVVNH
+427 YMGLGIN
-436 ELEIK
+436 